1 MAERRQIIAVRERAQ
16 AEGVPGTRR
25 GTAMIIDCQGG
36 PRPASND
43 RRGLPAKEPPC
54 PRTRCVIGG
63 PGLSRAPGLLALP
76 RSRGAGKLGAQEAE
90 RQVSVK
96 DE

>member
-1 MAERRQIIAVRERAQ
+1 MSQDTVR
-16 AEGVPGTRR
+16 
-25 GTAMIIDCQGG
+25 
-36 PRPASND
+36 D
-43 RRGLPAKEPPC
+43 RL
-54 PRTRCVIGG
+54 
-63 PGLSRAPGLLALP
+63 PGLVARPGLLALP